1 MRYIIITL
9 CLLCSVS
16 AFAQQQ
22 SRADLEAKKKEIMDA
37 INETQRQLDETKQN
51 KNATIGQ
58 LRALQNKLAERQKL
72 IGNIN
77 DEIGDIDNNIKSS
90 STEVT
95 HLKGNL
101 EQLKIHYAQSIRY
114 AYETRSNYGMLAYM
128 FSSSDFND
136 AMRRMKYLKKLRE
149 LREQQVEQI
158 RITQAQLT
166 HKIGVL
172 NAAKAQK
179 DELLNSQMQ
188 QKQVLVKETDETNKV
203 VKDLKGREKELLTQI
218 TKNKKTA
225 AKVNKSIQE
234 VIQREI
240 EIAARK
246 AEEEEEKRKA
256 AAAATAAAN
265 THKSNIKTTTTY
277 INIPAD
283 KTANSNNPKATKV
296 TKTTKTKPESNAVIS
311 MTPEVAALSNN
322 FENNKGRLPWPVEKG
337 FISDHFGQHPHP
349 IAEHVMI
356 DNAGVDIRTSP
367 GATARAIFDGRVSKS
382 FYMPGYGWTVII
394 IHGSFYSV
402 YGGLSSINV
411 KADQQVKAKT
421 PIGMIGDNDDGEPT
435 IHFQIWK
442 SGKTAKSSL
451 KLNPESWIL
460 PMR

>member
-188 QKQVLVKETDETNKV
+188 QKQRD
-203 VKDLKGREKELLTQI
+203 R
-218 TKNKKTA
+218 
-225 AKVNKSIQE
+225 
-234 VIQREI
+234 
-240 EIAARK
+240 
-246 AEEEEEKRKA
+246 
-256 AAAATAAAN
+256 
-265 THKSNIKTTTTY
+265 
-277 INIPAD
+277 
-283 KTANSNNPKATKV
+283 
-296 TKTTKTKPESNAVIS
+296 
-311 MTPEVAALSNN
+311 
-322 FENNKGRLPWPVEKG
+322 
-337 FISDHFGQHPHP
+337 
-349 IAEHVMI
+349 
-356 DNAGVDIRTSP
+356 
-367 GATARAIFDGRVSKS
+367 
-382 FYMPGYGWTVII
+382 
-394 IHGSFYSV
+394 
-402 YGGLSSINV
+402 
-411 KADQQVKAKT
+411 
-421 PIGMIGDNDDGEPT
+421 
-435 IHFQIWK
+435 
-442 SGKTAKSSL
+442 
-451 KLNPESWIL
+451 
-460 PMR
+460 